1 MPKMKRA
8 DNLWHK
14 LQSSYGVHGSWLCI
28 HAWQCISHDST
39 SGVGVV
45 MQLKTLSF
53 VWRIYPLTLVLLDSL
68 NFFVIR
74 KKEVKLELY
83 C

>member
-1 MPKMKRA
+1 MGIQKE
-8 DNLWHK
+8 
-14 LQSSYGVHGSWLCI
+14 
-28 HAWQCISHDST
+28 
-39 SGVGVV
+39 VGVL